1 MTGANAAKVASKGGK
16 LSADM
21 EKLFAKGTASY
32 NKLKDK
38 FTKIKQSVTDSKSLG
53 GLVKKAQ
60 DLKRDGKAAK
70 DKIDKA
76 NEIINKAQ
84 TIAQANPNV
93 MTAADYVQMSAS
105 IAAISD
111 PTGIASVV
119 ENFSYPKC
127 SQIFH

>member
-1 MTGANAAKVASKGGK
+1 MTGANAAKAAAKGGK
-16 LSADM
+16 LSGDM
-21 EKLFAKGTASY
+21 EKLFAKGTAGY

-38 FTKIKQSVTDSKSLG
+38 YTKIKQSVTDSKSIG

-60 DLKRDGKAAK
+60 DLKKTGKAAK
-70 DKIDKA
+70 DKVDKA
-76 NEIINKAQ
+76 NEIIDKAQ
-84 TIAQANPNV
+84 KVAQSNPNT
-93 MTAADYVQMSAS
+93 MTAADYVQMAAS

-111 PTGIASVV
+111 PTGIANVV